1 MTAPRA
7 GQPATFEGGV
17 AVVREVLSRRYGVS
31 LDNFEMYDGIGL
43 SRANRIPAR
52 TLVEILDLL
61 TEKRYE
67 YRLSLIHDGLQVAG
81 EAGSSSARSE
91 AASTTR
97 TRSVPSA
104 RCTQRPAP

>member
-1 MTAPRA
+1 MTALRA

-17 AVVREVLSRRYGVS
+17 AV
-31 LDNFEMYDGIGL
+31 
-43 SRANRIPAR
+43 IPAR
-52 TLVEILDLL
+52 TLAEILDLL

-67 YRLSLIHDGLQVAG
+67 YRLSLIRDGLQVAG

-104 RCTQRPAP
+104 RCTQGPAP